1 MNLFRIAF
9 FSLFITSISVC
20 AQGYNRYNGQRN
32 NGFSD
37 SDAQLR
43 NNTEKP
49 SAEEIEK
56 NRATQIDRLMNK
68 LKTELTL
75 DELQFIAIK
84 NEVTSNNKAI
94 EIVIKKEN
102 SEEAKTEEI
111 KAMMEK
117 SEKTINSYLN
127 AIQKEKYKLLKEEAQ
142 SPNKKK
148 KSKKKGK
155 ADDEQ

>member
-1 MNLFRIAF
+1 MNVFRIVF

-32 NGFSD
+32 NGFTD

-43 NNTEKP
+43 NNNDKP

-56 NRATQIDRLMNK
+56 VRATQIDKIMNK
-68 LKTELTL
+68 LKSDLTL

-84 NEVTSNNKAI
+84 NEITTRNKTI
-94 EIVIKKEN
+94 DIIIKKGN
-102 SEEAKTEEI
+102 SEEEKTEEI
-111 KAMMEK
+111 KAMIEK
-117 SEKTINSYLN
+117 SEKTISSYLN
-127 AIQKEKYKLLKEEAQ
+127 AIQKEKYRTLKEEAQ

-148 KSKKKGK
+148 KGKKKDK
-155 ADDEQ
+155 ADDEK